1 VGSNPT
7 LAAVVLIT
15 TLAQFMKPMPDFP
28 LRMFRERVGTHA
40 QISVVIYG
48 KPGRPNELGELAFGH
63 DPYVF
68 DYLVWGAH
76 FLEAVVPSKLDEFEE
91 IERDRRVL
99 PEEFPSPVGPRR
111 ASLSP
116 ADRHGQDYPTPPR

>member
-28 LRMFRERVGTHA
+28 LRMFRERVGPHA

-68 DYLVWGAH
+68 DYLSGGLTSLKQSCQANSTSSRRSS
-76 FLEAVVPSKLDEFEE
+76 ATAEF
-91 IERDRRVL
+91 
-99 PEEFPSPVGPRR
+99 FPKSSR
-111 ASLSP
+111 AGRLSP
-116 ADRHGQDYPTPPR
+116 RVSPPC